1 MQVLIET
8 WKKGNSTAV
17 LTVTEPA
24 AGEEN
29 PVDSEQSAQLQI
41 DGEVVASPRW
51 WAAPSLRIDL
61 EESGWRPT
69 TA

>member
-1 MQVLIET
+1 MQTLIET

-17 LTVTEPA
+17 LTVNEPA

-29 PVDSEQSAQLQI
+29 PVDSEQSARLEI
-41 DGEVVASPRW
+41 DGEETECIRW
-51 WAAPSLRIDL
+51 WAAHYIRTDL